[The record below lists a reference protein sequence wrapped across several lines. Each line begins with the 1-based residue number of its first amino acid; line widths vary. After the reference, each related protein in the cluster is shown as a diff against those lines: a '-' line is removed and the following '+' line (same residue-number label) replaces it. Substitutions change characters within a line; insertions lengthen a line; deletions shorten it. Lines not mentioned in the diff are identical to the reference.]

1 MEMEEVVEE
10 WRRSGGVVVVGRQG
24 SIPMLANTKVKCRFP
39 GFVWR
44 RGKGLVCMVCF
55 FFLSFAFA
63 LPACAVAIL
72 ICRGPGTTLDVGSPS
87 QCTHN
92 NGLSSPGRR
101 AKLCSYSL
109 VTSHSVPVSP
119 NSRKRRSHPSIRRWW
134 LHFHPAR
141 RDGGGGFFSFPPF
154 ARCDG
159 WVVCL
164 NWPAGGPSWEM
175 PPSALLSLS
184 FYFFIFFLFFF
195 SSFVATLR
203 QKSTFT
209 FCTSAQLRLPLR

>member
-109 VTSHSVPVSP
+109 VTSPFLRIPGKDGPIRPSV
-119 NSRKRRSHPSIRRWW
+119 
-134 LHFHPAR
+134 
-141 RDGGGGFFSFPPF
+141 GGGCTSILRVGMGGEVSFLFPPSQDVMGGLSVSTGRQV
-154 ARCDG
+154 AQVGRCPHP
-159 WVVCL
+159 L
-164 NWPAGGPSWEM
+164 
-175 PPSALLSLS
+175 
-184 FYFFIFFLFFF
+184 YFL
-195 SSFVATLR
+195 
-203 QKSTFT
+203 
-209 FCTSAQLRLPLR
+209 